1 MVGAALVAVRERYE
15 LAGRTG
21 PQGELRVAALALQ
34 QHLPEPTEQPL
45 TRMPFQVAATT
56 LPALCTMIR
65 LSRAVRPPMRAFRTL
80 ILWCGRAPRHSF
92 GRPRRQP

>member
-1 MVGAALVAVRERYE
+1 
-15 LAGRTG
+15 
-21 PQGELRVAALALQ
+21 
-34 QHLPEPTEQPL
+34 
-45 TRMPFQVAATT
+45 VAATT